1 MNLFHRFQNQIIPSI
16 LITGMVLAGTASPDA
31 SAEGLLGDSSLLDR
45 IESRA
50 AEREEVLNGLHDM
63 ADQVAGQIEEHH
75 ADREE
80 RISSAID
87 DLMGAMSSA
96 EKALEDLIKATVSG
110 EEISWTDQRLKWDSI
125 LKATSKIVGIPFENV
140 ENIANAL
147 IYQTTRWFSGEFV
160 GGYQM
165 LRFTTSPNTSA
176 GRAKYFDNLY
186 RAYRNDPKAFKEL
199 YGMMIESGDFDEDGI
214 KSAMESRMK
223 KNEGVSSVK
232 ELSARFEAP

>member
-80 RISSAID
+80 RISSTRIRAAVKN
-87 DLMGAMSSA
+87 G
-96 EKALEDLIKATVSG
+96 EDI
-110 EEISWTDQRLKWDSI
+110 RR
-125 LKATSKIVGIPFENV
+125 IVPPAV
-140 ENIANAL
+140 AN
-147 IYQTTRWFSGEFV
+147 Y
-160 GGYQM
+160 
-165 LRFTTSPNTSA
+165 
-176 GRAKYFDNLY
+176 
-186 RAYRNDPKAFKEL
+186 
-199 YGMMIESGDFDEDGI
+199 
-214 KSAMESRMK
+214 
-223 KNEGVSSVK
+223 VK
-232 ELSARFEAP
+232 EHRLYE